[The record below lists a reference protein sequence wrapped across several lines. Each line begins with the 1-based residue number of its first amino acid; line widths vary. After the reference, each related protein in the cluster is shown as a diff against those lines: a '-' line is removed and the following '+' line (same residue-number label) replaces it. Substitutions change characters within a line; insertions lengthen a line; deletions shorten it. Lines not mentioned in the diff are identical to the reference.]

1 MKNIDYKIF
10 VPRGQLNFLRIEQKE
25 FLIEE
30 ILTVNIHL
38 GDDKITYWFY
48 VNIPLAEEHYIVLL
62 NNIKKVNSVLLIGNN
77 PYEIYGEAE
86 IINTHIDN
94 RKRKKEYTVSFQVD
108 NASKTYNNKR
118 RKIKVNRSEL
128 MDFED

>member
-48 VNIPLAEEHYIVLL
+48 VSIPLAEEHYIVLL

-94 RKRKKEYTVSFQVD
+94 RKKKKEYTVLFQVD